1 MNITAED
8 HISLEYVVLVIAFS
22 GLIIIWHGHSFVQR
36 LMTFSWFLSALLK
49 KKKKGKN
56 KTTAFILL
64 FPDSISE
71 VVMVTR

>member
-8 HISLEYVVLVIAFS
+8 HISLEHVVLVIAFS

-49 KKKKGKN
+49 KKKRE
-56 KTTAFILL
+56 KTKQLLLSYCFLIAFQRL
-64 FPDSISE
+64 SW
-71 VVMVTR
+71 